1 MRKAGFPGIRMH
13 DARRTHATLMLDQ
26 GVNWKMI
33 SERLGHG
40 SVAMTLDLYAHASPG
55 LQQAAAHGF
64 DKVLGV
70 VGDRAEIEEMSR
82 V

>member
-13 DARRTHATLMLDQ
+13 DVRHTHATLMLEQ
-26 GVNWKMI
+26 GVNRKI
-33 SERLGHG
+33 IRERLGHG

>member
-1 MRKAGFPGIRMH
+1 MLEQRVNRKIIR
-13 DARRTHATLMLDQ
+13 
-26 GVNWKMI
+26 
-33 SERLGHG
+33 ERLGHG

>member
-1 MRKAGFPGIRMH
+1 
-13 DARRTHATLMLDQ
+13 MLEQ
-26 GVNWKMI
+26 GVNRKI
-33 SERLGHG
+33 IRERLGHG
-40 SVAMTLDLYAHASPG
+40 SVATTLDVYAHASPG
-55 LQQAAAHGF
+55 LQQAAAQGF